1 MGAISKITDAIL
13 FIFFLIVAVIAPL
26 LDGQVIL
33 PTNLYPEFLID
44 LKKWYIDEV
53 DDYLVA
59 EKPHFFVGIIWIEL
73 LFQWP
78 LALLSLYGILTS
90 KPWIRTTCLIFG
102 ASFFTSMGALLAE
115 LKGAGKASDKMLMI
129 YSPCMGFGIL
139 AILRGLIPLSSKI
152 DSAARKKTV

>member
-59 EKPHFFVGIIWIEL
+59 EKPHFF
-73 LFQWP
+73 
-78 LALLSLYGILTS
+78 
-90 KPWIRTTCLIFG
+90 
-102 ASFFTSMGALLAE
+102 GALLAE